1 MQIQSPLRGRSWSA
15 LLLLCSMVLSPTTVV
30 AGDSFAQ
37 AVQAA
42 LERHPEYPLHASRR
56 QVGAGYRQQADSL
69 LGGEPEISVLAKSDA
84 LGSDDGYREYEA
96 GLSLP
101 LWLPGQRDARRGIAD
116 SIDSEATG
124 ELRSLTWKVA
134 GETLER
140 AWALRLAESE
150 AAQGKRQWKSARQL
164 ENDINHRFKAG
175 ELARAD
181 LILAQQESLD
191 REDAYQEALA
201 TLKRER
207 AAWRSYTGWTDAPA
221 DLERVEPLNAAPE
234 GYHPRLLAAMGR
246 TDTARAQTRD
256 VRIGRRSAPVLTLY
270 AKRERGIEA
279 DPYNNSVGA
288 EISLAFGS
296 AAHAAPRIAE
306 AEAALTE
313 VQVSQ
318 AAVQRELELHRE
330 QAEQAL
336 EQAGRTLELARQR
349 EKLARSR
356 TALTQ
361 RAFELGESDLYRLLV
376 ARQQSAAA
384 ARTLERSRLEKQR
397 AIARYNHTLGEIPQ

>member
-1 MQIQSPLRGRSWSA
+1 MA
-15 LLLLCSMVLSPTTVV
+15 LPSSTAV

-69 LGGEPEISVLAKSDA
+69 LGGDPEISVLAKSDA

-101 LWLPGQRDARRGIAD
+101 LWLPGQRDARRGIGE

-124 ELRSLTWKVA
+124 ELRFLSWKVA

-140 AWALRLAESE
+140 AWALRLAGSE
-150 AAQGKRQWKSARQL
+150 AAQSERQWESARQL
-164 ENDINHRFKAG
+164 ENDVRRRFKAG

-181 LILAQQESLD
+181 LLLAQQESLD
-191 REDAYQEALA
+191 REATYQEALA

-207 AAWRSYTGWTDAPA
+207 AAWQSYTGWIEAPA
-221 DLERVEPLNAAPE
+221 DLERVEPLSAAPP
-234 GYHPRLLAAMGR
+234 GRHPRLLAAIGR
-246 TDTARAQTRD
+246 TDTARARTRD
-256 VRIGRRSAPVLTLY
+256 VRIGRHSAPVLTLY
-270 AKRERGIEA
+270 AKRDRGIEA

-288 EISLAFGS
+288 EISLAFGN

-318 AAVQRELELHRE
+318 AAVQRELELRRE
-330 QAEQAL
+330 QAQQSL
-336 EQAGRTLELARQR
+336 EQAGRSLELARQR

-361 RAFELGESDLYRLLV
+361 RAFELGESDLYLLLV